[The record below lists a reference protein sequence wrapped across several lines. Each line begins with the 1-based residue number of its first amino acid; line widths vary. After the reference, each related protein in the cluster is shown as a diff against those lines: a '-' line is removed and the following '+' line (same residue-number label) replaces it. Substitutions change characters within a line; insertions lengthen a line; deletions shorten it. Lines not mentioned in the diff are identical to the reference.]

1 MHHHPPEEILAQY
14 AAGTSEEAE
23 ALLVATH
30 LALCPRC
37 RLVCEGFEHLGGA
50 LLLREVEPAEP
61 GADMLA
67 AVLGR
72 LEEPEPPREPI
83 PPAGP
88 NDAPM
93 PLRALTG
100 PLDAVPYRNTG
111 PGIWR
116 FDLPQSSK
124 ERPVALVSLRPGLAI
139 PPHRHSGT
147 ERGLVLRGGFTDEL
161 GHFVRGDVSIR
172 YPDDPG
178 DHHQRIDDGER
189 CVVLMVDDGPKVPT
203 TLWGQAVNFLFGL

>member
-1 MHHHPPEEILAQY
+1 
-14 AAGTSEEAE
+14 
-23 ALLVATH
+23 
-30 LALCPRC
+30 
-37 RLVCEGFEHLGGA
+37 
-50 LLLREVEPAEP
+50 
-61 GADMLA
+61 MLA
-67 AVLGR
+67 ALLGR
-72 LEEPEPPREPI
+72 LDEPEPPRAPL

-88 NDAPM
+88 HDAPM
-93 PLRALTG
+93 PLRAFTG
-100 PLDAVPYRNTG
+100 PLDAVPYRSVA

-116 FDLPQSSK
+116 FDLPQSNQQ
-124 ERPVALVSLRPGLAI
+124 RPVAVVSLHPGLAI

-172 YPDDPG
+172 YPDDPT
-178 DHHQRIDDGER
+178 DHHQHIDDGER